1 MSILQNQKESIN
13 SRKIL
18 AEQTREFKRLGDE
31 EKAEFFKTVLKCS
44 RPDHV
49 FSLALPCALTRRLQT
64 AYQTEIDNLTKRSKF
79 AETAFLATYKLL
91 ADAPDPVPMLANAL
105 VSVSLGGAAFF
116 LAS

>member
-44 RPDHV
+44 M
-49 FSLALPCALTRRLQT
+49 FFLLPC
-64 AYQTEIDNLTKRSKF
+64 
-79 AETAFLATYKLL
+79 
-91 ADAPDPVPMLANAL
+91 L
-105 VSVSLGGAAFF
+105 VR
-116 LAS
+116 